1 MFFYLHCLKN
11 KSSKQ
16 GTSRK
21 KKEGQQ
27 PRQSRI
33 WRKWVSVLKVTQFTT
48 HVRSCSAACVPL
60 PLGVFHNT
68 YKHTPSTITALFQR
82 CLRVGIQRERK
93 MKHTGLNICFC
104 ISYCSKCLSKKHSY
118 ISRTFIR
125 PYSIKKMQRKMA

>member
-1 MFFYLHCLKN
+1 MDSKICSVN
-11 KSSKQ
+11 SSTCTTFNLQ
-16 GTSRK
+16 RGEELR
-21 KKEGQQ
+21 QQ

-82 CLRVGIQRERK
+82 CLRVGIRRERK
-93 MKHTGLNICFC
+93 MKHTGLNICMHF
-104 ISYCSKCLSKKHSY
+104 ILIKMSFKKHSY
-118 ISRTFIR
+118 ILKNF
-125 PYSIKKMQRKMA
+125 YKAL